1 MQTSKTQRT
10 EDRSDGSFGEVDLHG
25 MQNGLAVLALR
36 AHLLD
41 DGVAIVRGRTHGSV
55 LMVCSL
61 KEAAKWSC

>member
-36 AHLLD
+36 AHLFD
-41 DGVAIVRGRTHGSV
+41 DGVAIVRGRTHG
-55 LMVCSL
+55 C
-61 KEAAKWSC
+61 